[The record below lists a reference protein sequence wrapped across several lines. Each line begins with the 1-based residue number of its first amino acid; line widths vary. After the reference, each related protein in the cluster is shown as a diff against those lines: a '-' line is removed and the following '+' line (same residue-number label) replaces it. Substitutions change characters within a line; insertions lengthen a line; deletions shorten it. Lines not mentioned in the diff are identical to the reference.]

1 MGPTLMNCCKLEQL
15 GTKEYGKMLKRI
27 QILEDGRVPAK
38 EARHWK
44 IEGLTRRITRKEYQR
59 LLYKFVMVVKRKCV
73 NPVEAFD
80 IFSHGE
86 ISECDSCGVKS
97 DCGSVKW
104 SGVLATNDV
113 HVLPFFR
120 GGGGG

>member
-1 MGPTLMNCCKLEQL
+1 MARCLNEF
-15 GTKEYGKMLKRI
+15 RFF
-27 QILEDGRVPAK
+27 EDGRVPAK

-73 NPVEAFD
+73 NPVEASD
-80 IFSHGE
+80 ILGHGE
-86 ISECDSCGVKS
+86 ISECDSCGVNS
-97 DCGSVKW
+97 DCESVKW